1 LRVGASAILS
11 LPVACATAQHPVR
24 RSADEP
30 PRERETEARARF
42 AELGCRPALSALFPG
57 LGQMSC
63 GRPAEGAGLA
73 MLGAAEL
80 GTGIAAGASRGFS
93 SAASQVPLLAYAD
106 LLTASAM
113 DVVLDA
119 QRAERLRFVPQ
130 ETLPELLRAPFEPR
144 VLARPAVW
152 GGVLGA
158 LAASLLLSRLVDGP
172 LDTRNFGT
180 EPVLFGT
187 QLHDAVGYP
196 LAGAIGAALFA
207 HVAVAEETAFRGLL
221 QSGWARATDETRG
234 WAYSSLA
241 FGLLHAGNLPF
252 IDARDRAKYLYAG
265 VPFITVLGGYL
276 GLTYR
281 EAGYELATPVAI
293 HFWYDFLVEAIDFLA
308 DPKNSPLSIRLGFAF

>member
-1 LRVGASAILS
+1 M
-11 LPVACATAQHPVR
+11 R

-30 PRERETEARARF
+30 PRDEETEARARF
-42 AELGCRPALSALFPG
+42 TEPGCRPALSAFFPG

-63 GRPAEGAGLA
+63 GRRTEGAGLA
-73 MLGAAEL
+73 VLGAAEL
-80 GTGIAAGASRGFS
+80 GTGVAAGISRGFS
-93 SAASQVPLLAYAD
+93 SAASEVPLLAYAD

-130 ETLPELLRAPFEPR
+130 ETLGELWRAPFDPR

-152 GGVLGA
+152 GGVAGA

-196 LAGAIGAALFA
+196 IAGGIGAALFA
-207 HVAVAEETAFRGLL
+207 HVAVAEEMAFRGVL
-221 QSGWARATDETRG
+221 QSGWARTAGETRG
-234 WAYSSLA
+234 WAYASLT

-252 IDARDRAKYLYAG
+252 IDARDRLKYLYAG
-265 VPFITVLGGYL
+265 VPFITALGGYL
-276 GLTYR
+276 GFTYR
-281 EAGYELATPVAI
+281 DSGYELSTPVAI
-293 HFWYDFLVEAIDFLA
+293 HFWYDFLVEAVDFLA
-308 DPKNSPLSIRLGFAF
+308 DPKNSPLSMRLGLAF